1 MTGHQL
7 VAANARVEGLRTR
20 RVHRHVAEGRRG
32 CVPRGVQ
39 VPVRGEAVQIIIMR
53 LGDKEVDDELQAV
66 LTDFEAESNW
76 LTNDE
81 RIEKLVVGGLTL
93 LVTVGGVAY
102 FVIRRRRQR

>member
-1 MTGHQL
+1 
-7 VAANARVEGLRTR
+7 
-20 RVHRHVAEGRRG
+20 
-32 CVPRGVQ
+32 
-39 VPVRGEAVQIIIMR
+39 MR